1 MTVLLI
7 LVVLAVAGFVAYQIV
22 NKKSSAKV
30 EEVKPTIEVVEKVE
44 VKEKPAKKSADVV
57 KKPKAKKVK

>member
-30 EEVKPTIEVVEKVE
+30 EEVKPTIEVV
-44 VKEKPAKKSADVV
+44 DVV